1 MPPRYTVR
9 RARDD
14 ARYSVWDNE
23 KNRLAV
29 YEERECI
36 DLDFQDAFKAADDL
50 NAKNKQS
57 KEK

>member
-1 MPPRYTVR
+1 MSPRYIVR
-9 RARDD
+9 RERD
-14 ARYSVWDNE
+14 APCYSVWDNQ

-29 YEERECI
+29 YEGRECI

-50 NAKNKQS
+50 NAKNKQA